1 MHINIQSAFIARSR
15 RFKAILKRYLRW
27 VFARLGVPIECVN
40 VRMRE
45 LTQEQKL
52 VTSCRVHVQLKTGNS
67 VVIEQHHLRASVAVI
82 KAVRAA
88 REALEILFSQ
98 LNQGRRPQWRIA
110 SAEQTHQKTLRV
122 KGITHVLAI
131 NY

>member
-45 LTQEQKL
+45 LTQEQ
-52 VTSCRVHVQLKTGNS
+52 N
-67 VVIEQHHLRASVAVI
+67 
-82 KAVRAA
+82 
-88 REALEILFSQ
+88 
-98 LNQGRRPQWRIA
+98 
-110 SAEQTHQKTLRV
+110 
-122 KGITHVLAI
+122 
-131 NY
+131 

>member
-40 VRMRE
+40 VKMRE
-45 LTQEQKL
+45 LTHEQKL

-67 VVIEQHHLRASVAVI
+67 VVIEQQHLRASVAVI

-88 REALEILFSQ
+88 REALEVLFAQ
-98 LNQGRRPQWRIA
+98 LNLGRNSQRQLLAAQDA
-110 SAEQTHQKTLRV
+110 SHTTLRL
-122 KGITHVLAI
+122 KGVTHVLAI
-131 NY
+131 NP